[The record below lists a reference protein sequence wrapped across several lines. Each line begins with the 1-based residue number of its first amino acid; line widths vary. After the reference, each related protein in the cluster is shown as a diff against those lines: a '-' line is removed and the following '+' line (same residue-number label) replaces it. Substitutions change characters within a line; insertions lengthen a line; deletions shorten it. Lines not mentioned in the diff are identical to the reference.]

1 VSDRFR
7 ELETPPMVRSKDVV
21 LMATVSS
28 FESMSQPGRHELK
41 QFAELFEPVFKA
53 SSLEARR
60 NAVAAL
66 ARCPMLPQAVS
77 WFLASQPI
85 DLAAIFLTRSAAI
98 DDNMLIAIARS
109 YGAAHARAIAARENL
124 SVKVVDALVSLHQ
137 GQEMGRKTPV
147 PETSRPMA
155 APKSAER
162 EEQLRLQLKSL
173 VHRDTI
179 ARTEDHPDNLEQLQQ
194 ALLVRFAR
202 LHQARDFSQLLSN
215 ILGSS
220 LWLTNRIMLDLSGLQ
235 LATALISINIQ
246 AEDGVFVLKQFYP
259 HLNAV
264 SGELSRADM
273 LWSGLDAEDCAE
285 RLDAWIRADDYTQ
298 GKTADIEDA
307 ANANDATPALPIL
320 RPAFGHA
327 RGVARR

>member
-1 VSDRFR
+1 
-7 ELETPPMVRSKDVV
+7 MVRTKDVV

-28 FESMSQPGRHELK
+28 FESMGQPGRHELR

-66 ARCPMLPQAVS
+66 SRCIVLPEAVS
-77 WFLASQPI
+77 WFLASQSI
-85 DLAAIFLTRSAAI
+85 DLAAIFLTRSPAI
-98 DDNMLIAIARS
+98 DDNMLIAVARS
-109 YGAAHARAIAARENL
+109 HGAEHARAIARRENL

-137 GQEMGRKTPV
+137 GQEMSRNAPALETVRPV
-147 PETSRPMA
+147 SD
-155 APKSAER
+155 SAER
-162 EEQLRLQLKSL
+162 AEQLRQQLKSL

-179 ARTEDHPDNLEQLQQ
+179 ARAEDDPDNLEEVQQ

-202 LHQARDFSQLLSN
+202 LRQARDFSQLLSN

-246 AEDGVFVLKQFYP
+246 AADGVFILKQLYP
-259 HLNAV
+259 HLSATP
-264 SGELSRADM
+264 GEFSRAEM
-273 LWSGLDAEDCAE
+273 LWSTLDAEDCFE
-285 RLDAWIRADDYTQ
+285 RVETWTRADDYTQ
-298 GKTADIEDA
+298 GKKQDDDMA
-307 ANANDATPALPIL
+307 ANANEMAAPLSIQ

>member
-1 VSDRFR
+1 
-7 ELETPPMVRSKDVV
+7 MVRTKDVV

-28 FESMSQPGRHELK
+28 FEVMGQPGRHELR
-41 QFAELFEPVFKA
+41 QFAELFEPVFRA

-66 ARCPMLPQAVS
+66 ARCAVLPDAVS
-77 WFLASQPI
+77 WFLASQPVE
-85 DLAAIFLTRSAAI
+85 LAAIFLTRSPAI

-109 YGAAHARAIAARENL
+109 HGAGHARAIAARDNL

-137 GQEMGRKTPV
+137 GQEMGRGLPA
-147 PETSRPMA
+147 PEMPRPEA
-155 APKSAER
+155 APTSAER

-173 VHRDTI
+173 VYRDTI
-179 ARTEDHPDNLEQLQQ
+179 ARAEEHPDNLEDVQQ

-202 LHQARDFSQLLSN
+202 LRQSRDFSQLLSN

-235 LATALISINIQ
+235 LATALISIKTQ
-246 AEDGVFVLKQFYP
+246 AEDGVFILKQFYP
-259 HLNAV
+259 HLSAAT
-264 SGELSRADM
+264 GELSRADM
-273 LWSGLDAEDCAE
+273 LWSGLDAEDCLD
-285 RLDAWIRADDYTQ
+285 RLLAWIRADDYTQ
-298 GKTADIEDA
+298 GKMADIDAA
-307 ANANDATPALPIL
+307 ANANDAPPSLPIT

>member
-1 VSDRFR
+1 
-7 ELETPPMVRSKDVV
+7 MVRTKDVV

-28 FESMSQPGRHELK
+28 FESMGQPGRHELR

-66 ARCPMLPQAVS
+66 ARCVVLPQAVS

-85 DLAAIFLTRSAAI
+85 DLAAIFLTRSPAV
-98 DDNMLIAIARS
+98 DDNTLIAIARS
-109 YGAAHARAIAARENL
+109 HGAGHARAIAARENL

-137 GQEMGRKTPV
+137 GQELGRKTLA
-147 PETSRPMA
+147 PETLRPESTV
-155 APKSAER
+155 KSAER

-173 VHRDTI
+173 VYRDTV
-179 ARTEDHPDNLEQLQQ
+179 ARAEEHPDNVEDVQQ

-202 LHQARDFSQLLSN
+202 LCQARDFSQLLSN

-246 AEDGVFVLKQFYP
+246 AEDGVFILKQFYP
-259 HLNAV
+259 HLSA
-264 SGELSRADM
+264 STADLSRAEM
-273 LWSGLDAEDCAE
+273 LWSGLDAGDCLE

-298 GKTADIEDA
+298 GKRVDSEVG
-307 ANANDATPALPIL
+307 ANANDAAPALPMI
-320 RPAFGHA
+320 RPVFGHA
-327 RGVARR
+327 RGAGRR

>member
-1 VSDRFR
+1 
-7 ELETPPMVRSKDVV
+7 MVRTKDVV

-28 FESMSQPGRHELK
+28 FESMGQPGRHELR

-66 ARCPMLPQAVS
+66 SRCIVLPEAVS

-85 DLAAIFLTRSAAI
+85 DLAAIFLTRSPAI
-98 DDNMLIAIARS
+98 SDNMLIAVARS
-109 YGAAHARAIAARENL
+109 HGAEHARAIATRENL

-137 GQEMGRKTPV
+137 GQEMSHHV
-147 PETSRPMA
+147 PALETARPISD
-155 APKSAER
+155 SAER
-162 EEQLRLQLKSL
+162 AEQLRQQLKSL

-179 ARTEDHPDNLEQLQQ
+179 ARAEDHPDNLEEVQQ

-202 LHQARDFSQLLSN
+202 LRQARDFSQLLSN

-235 LATALISINIQ
+235 LATALISINLQ
-246 AEDGVFVLKQFYP
+246 TGDGVFILKQLYP
-259 HLNAV
+259 HLSATT
-264 SGELSRADM
+264 GEISRAEM
-273 LWSGLDAEDCAE
+273 LWSALDAEDCFE
-285 RLDAWIRADDYTQ
+285 RVDTWIRADSYTQ
-298 GKTADIEDA
+298 GKQQDDDMA
-307 ANANDATPALPIL
+307 ANANEMAAPLPIQ